1 MREFL
6 IVLHRWLG
14 LSAGLFFV
22 MQGLTGSLITFS
34 PELDAW
40 LNPGVLTAPTPGGAV
55 ITADAAAAA
64 ARAHMG
70 RAPDFINL
78 PGDYVEVYSAWY
90 SGKPKDRFSFGES
103 TQVLIDP
110 ASGRVLG
117 QRVWGAP
124 VFDRLNLMPML
135 FKFHYT
141 LQAGW
146 FGALAVSIL
155 GSLVFASLV
164 SGVVLW
170 WPRSRAPRD
179 KWKGAFSLRRNA
191 ALFRQLFDWH
201 RLLGIYSIAV
211 LGGIVFT
218 GLYMAWKITLPEAAK
233 APVKWV
239 STLGELPGV
248 KSRRQGKEPALGLDA
263 ALASAQQA
271 FAGSRATRVR
281 LPKGTDGVID
291 VTLRQE
297 GEWRK
302 SSGYTRVLVDQY
314 SGARLHVR
322 DPYAV
327 SGGDR
332 FIDALFPLHSGE
344 AFGALSRVLV
354 CIAGLVPAALFATG
368 AWMWL
373 RRRRQSPVAQ
383 VAPSRIGSVA

>member
-1 MREFL
+1 
-6 IVLHRWLG
+6 
-14 LSAGLFFV
+14 

-40 LNPGVLTAPTPGGAV
+40 LNPGVLTSPAGANGGLYQMV
-55 ITADAAAAA
+55 TADKAAAAA
-64 ARAHMG
+64 KEHTG

-90 SGKPKDRFSFGES
+90 SSKAKDRFSFNES

-117 QRVWGAP
+117 SRLWGAP

-146 FGALAVSIL
+146 WGSLAVAIMGSFIL
-155 GSLVFASLV
+155 VSMV

-170 WPRSRAPRD
+170 WPRSRARG
-179 KWKGAFSLRRNA
+179 KWKAAFSIKRNA
-191 ALFRQLFDWH
+191 AVFRQVFDWH
-201 RLLGIYSIAV
+201 RLLGLYGIAV

-218 GLYMAWKITLPEAAK
+218 GFYMAWKITLPDAAK

-239 STLGELPGV
+239 STLSELPPL
-248 KSRRQGKEPALGLDA
+248 KSQRQGKEAPITLQA
-263 ALASAQQA
+263 AADSARQA
-271 FAGSRATRVR
+271 FAGSVATRVR
-281 LPKGTDGVID
+281 LPKGADGVVD
-291 VTLRQE
+291 VTLRQN

-327 SGGDR
+327 SGGDK

-344 AFGALSRVLV
+344 AFGAVSRVLV
-354 CIAGLVPAALFATG
+354 CIAGLLPAALFGTG
-368 AWMWL
+368 LWMWMK
-373 RRRRQSPVAQ
+373 RRRQQAVAGIY
-383 VAPSRIGSVA
+383 AAA